1 MTGTAAT
8 MAAAINVWAQAPCW
22 RNDHPSPK
30 RDARCAPHLHSY
42 MPTIDIDVYTDV
54 A

>member
-8 MAAAINVWAQAPCW
+8 MAAAIHAVHKRRAGATTT
-22 RNDHPSPK
+22 PK